1 MSKNYFDNYCPHFN
15 IGTCNNSSDSK
26 CKFTK
31 HIKCHKN
38 WLCDNADCPYGHGF
52 DIGKRHIVIDIVNI
66 RNNKEK
72 CDLSPNKCKHP
83 LGCNMPNCKF
93 DHYLSLSEIGF
104 LYNKIISHNVSYE
117 KAYDN
122 YMKKYYKNTISP
134 KSDVASVTTT
144 VPAMSPCI
152 PCPVATVPDISDKQL
167 YSDLLKDGKDSK
179 DGKDDIEETAEKILS
194 VRKELKQNEKHA
206 EDIKN
211 QIKKLDDSLKICLDK
226 IENDKDKIRK
236 LAIEIA
242 EC

>member
-1 MSKNYFDNYCPHFN
+1 MSNDYCPHFN
-15 IGTCNNSSDSK
+15 IGTCNNK

-38 WLCDNADCPYGHGF
+38 WLCDDKDCPYGHGF
-52 DIGKRHIVIDIVNI
+52 DIGKRHIVIDIVKI
-66 RNNKEK
+66 HNNKEK

-93 DHYLSLSEIGF
+93 DHYISLSEIEF

-152 PCPVATVPDISDKQL
+152 SCPEETVPDISNSPH
-167 YSDLLKDGKDSK
+167 YSDLLKDVET
-179 DGKDDIEETAEKILS
+179 DIEKILL
-194 VRKELKQNEKHA
+194 VRKELKENEKHA

-211 QIKKLDDSLKICLDK
+211 QIKKLKDSLKICLDK